1 MDATSGGGTAAPA
14 PPAGT
19 TATIKLRPPG
29 APAPLL
35 PRPRLRA
42 ILDDVHRRRLTSVV
56 AGAGFGKSTLLAAW
70 ATDRNCA
77 WYTVSS
83 EDVSLATF
91 ALGIADALRLRVP
104 ALPVDAANAVKAGA
118 GPGSGEDDAG
128 RGRGFAALICEI
140 LQSELRRDLVLV
152 LDDVHEIARVGRRHP
167 GDRGALPP
175 GT

>member
-1 MDATSGGGTAAPA
+1 MATATGGGTAAP
-14 PPAGT
+14 PPPEGT

-70 ATDRNCA
+70 ATDLNYA

-83 EDVSLATF
+83 DDVSLATF
-91 ALGIADALRLRVP
+91 ARGIADALRLRVP
-104 ALPVDAANAVKAGA
+104 ALPVDA
-118 GPGSGEDDAG
+118 
-128 RGRGFAALICEI
+128 
-140 LQSELRRDLVLV
+140 
-152 LDDVHEIARVGRRHP
+152 
-167 GDRGALPP
+167 
-175 GT
+175 